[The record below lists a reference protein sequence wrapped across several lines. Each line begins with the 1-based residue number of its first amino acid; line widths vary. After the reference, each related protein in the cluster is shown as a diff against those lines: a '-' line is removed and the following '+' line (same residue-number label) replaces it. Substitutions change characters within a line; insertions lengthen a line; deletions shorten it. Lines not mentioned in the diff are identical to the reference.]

1 MNGDINPPS
10 YPQQPPNYQN
20 ESLSPS
26 QSNTNW
32 GKIIMW
38 IVICIVIVG
47 IIIVAYI
54 VLTSGSKPIPEG
66 DLGNVCNVDTYNCD
80 DFSTQGAAQALFD
93 ECGGANNDIHGLD
106 SDGNGVACESLR

>member
-1 MNGDINPPS
+1 
-10 YPQQPPNYQN
+10 
-20 ESLSPS
+20 
-26 QSNTNW
+26 
-32 GKIIMW
+32 MW